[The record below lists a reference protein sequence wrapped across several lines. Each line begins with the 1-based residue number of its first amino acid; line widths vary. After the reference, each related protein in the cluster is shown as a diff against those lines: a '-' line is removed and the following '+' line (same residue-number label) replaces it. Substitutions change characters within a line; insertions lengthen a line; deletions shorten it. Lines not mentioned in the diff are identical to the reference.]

1 MCCGPLAGDR
11 IALPIIL
18 IRPPIA
24 VVVVVVIPIVV
35 VIIVVIAIVAVLI
48 TVAISCCGG
57 GATKP
62 VRSGRVKVAK
72 TLRGALTVVPAVLA
86 VVVALSCVKVSETIR
101 CPLTGVIPTIS
112 IPLGCL
118 RISKTVS
125 CPLTVVVPAV
135 LAVSFGRLKISKPV
149 RGALAV
155 VAVPRAVSLRGLA
168 KSVRCTLTVVVV
180 PGVSLCGVVVV
191 RGGLLTVEPGRC
203 AAG

>member
-1 MCCGPLAGDR
+1 MCCGPLASDR

-24 VVVVVVIPIVV
+24 VVVGVVIPIVV

-72 TLRGALTVVPAVLA
+72 TLRGALT
-86 VVVALSCVKVSETIR
+86 
-101 CPLTGVIPTIS
+101 
-112 IPLGCL
+112 
-118 RISKTVS
+118 
-125 CPLTVVVPAV
+125 VVPAV